1 MVSCCCS
8 LAGTRACDS
17 CPNGPSR
24 GSSNYFPIPM
34 SGQRII
40 EKYQDGKLIERIVE
54 NPTLTTF
61 TVPGIQI
68 SGTNIIIPL
77 KNSSADLSNPQQGAP
92 Q

>member
-1 MVSCCCS
+1 MISCCCS

-40 EKYQDGKLIERIVE
+40 EKYQYGKLVERIVE

-61 TVPGIQI
+61 TLPGFQVPGP
-68 SGTNIIIPL
+68 NIITPL
-77 KNSSADLSNPQQGAP
+77 KDSPVDLSNQQQGGV